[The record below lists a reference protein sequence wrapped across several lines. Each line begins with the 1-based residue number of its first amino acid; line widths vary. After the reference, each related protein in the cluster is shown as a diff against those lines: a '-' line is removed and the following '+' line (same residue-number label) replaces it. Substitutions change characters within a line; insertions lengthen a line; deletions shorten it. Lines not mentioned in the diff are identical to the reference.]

1 LKIKNFIIEL
11 FMINN
16 YINANNV
23 VKFKVIFNAH
33 SYISTY
39 HIIIW
44 GVKINQLKSHGFSG
58 GTCTKNIGVPN

>member
-1 LKIKNFIIEL
+1 
-11 FMINN
+11 MINN

-39 HIIIW
+39 HIII
-44 GVKINQLKSHGFSG
+44 
-58 GTCTKNIGVPN
+58 